1 MPGSDQWY
9 APPAGPGRA
18 RKRPRWLI
26 PAGAAASIVVIVVVL
41 VLTLGSGNSPTT
53 TAGAGA
59 TTSATATQTHGTSPA
74 ASAAPTVGELQITQF
89 QVGDCLT
96 GANMQ
101 LNKATPWPNL
111 TKAVP
116 CNQAHT
122 AEVIYSNSNFW
133 PAGGTYP
140 GDKAIKD
147 KAVGGCDGAFQ
158 SYVGIAFSQSKYT
171 WADIV
176 PDTSTWPKGDRA
188 LHCVAWYG
196 TTSQAGVIL
205 HSSIKGTAE

>member
-9 APPAGPGRA
+9 GPGHAGPGRT

-26 PAGAAASIVVIVVVL
+26 PAGAAAAIVAIAVTL
-41 VLTLGSGNSPTT
+41 VLALSPSSPKTT
-53 TAGAGA
+53 TAGQ
-59 TTSATATQTHGTSPA
+59 TATPPVQSHSASAA
-74 ASAAPTVGELQITQF
+74 ASATPTVGDLQVSQF

-101 LNKATPWPNL
+101 LNEATPWPKL
-111 TKAVP
+111 TQAVP

-122 AEVIYSNSNFW
+122 AEVFLSNSSFW
-133 PAGGTYP
+133 PAGGAYP

-147 KAVGGCDGAFQ
+147 KATQGCDKAFQ
-158 SYVGIAFSQSKYT
+158 SYVGIAFSKSIYT

-176 PDTSTWPKGDRA
+176 PDASTWPNGDRS

-196 TTSQAGVIL
+196 TTSQPAGVHL
-205 HSSIKGTAE
+205 HSSVKGTAR